1 MKGPLQKRLSVE
13 NDDALY
19 DPIFNQITFYCELF
33 KDLAQ
38 MWNLP
43 KKYGVARPREHC
55 FYNVINVC
63 VPILWL
69 QLRFS
74 DSIGEIH
81 E

>member
-38 MWNLP
+38 M
-43 KKYGVARPREHC
+43 
-55 FYNVINVC
+55 
-63 VPILWL
+63 
-69 QLRFS
+69 
-74 DSIGEIH
+74 
-81 E
+81 